1 MSETAM
7 RCPYCGGSVPAAET
21 ICPDCHEDLAAL
33 VRLRLEH
40 AIYYNEALS
49 LAREGHLEAARARL
63 TLSLERNARFLPAQ
77 RLLTKVAAALGDWP
91 LARRSA
97 ARALDLAPEDGLV
110 RRLAAEVEAEA
121 ERNTLEGAATARI
134 PNTAA
139 RRADGDEPLARL
151 GLLPDPSRGPS
162 AEPTTSLWA
171 SLFPWMSRKDK
182 NVK

>member
-1 MSETAM
+1 MSETTM
-7 RCPYCGGSVPAAET
+7 RCPYCGGSVPPAET

-33 VRLRLEH
+33 VRLRLEY

-63 TLSLERNARFLPAQ
+63 ILSLERNARFLPAQ
-77 RLLTKVAAALGDWP
+77 RLVTKVAAALGDWP

-97 ARALDLAPEDGLV
+97 ARALDLAPEDDLV

-121 ERNTLEGAATARI
+121 ERNTLKGTAPTR
-134 PNTAA
+134 THTTVA
-139 RRADGDEPLARL
+139 RRAAGDEPLAHSGR
-151 GLLPDPSRGPS
+151 LPDPSGAPS
-162 AEPTTSLWA
+162 AERTTSLWA

-182 NVK
+182 NVR